1 MLAKFGGHFSFSQ
14 IFKKRKNMPMT
25 KTKRELTTGERCSI
39 RKLVTGHCAN
49 YDSEYGC
56 LPLDCECPMLGIPL
70 PEPTPE
76 ELAELEAQRKKRA
89 ANRKKYYRR
98 KERQRLQAQSD
109 AGAAASPE
117 EQTA

>member
-1 MLAKFGGHFSFSQ
+1 MEIDIYLKFIGKFD
-14 IFKKRKNMPMT
+14 IPM
-25 KTKRELTTGERCSI
+25 
-39 RKLVTGHCAN
+39 
-49 YDSEYGC
+49 
-56 LPLDCECPMLGIPL
+56 

>member
-1 MLAKFGGHFSFSQ
+1 MEIDIYLKFIGKFD
-14 IFKKRKNMPMT
+14 IPM
-25 KTKRELTTGERCSI
+25 
-39 RKLVTGHCAN
+39 
-49 YDSEYGC
+49 
-56 LPLDCECPMLGIPL
+56 

-76 ELAELEAQRKKRA
+76 ELAELESQRKKRA